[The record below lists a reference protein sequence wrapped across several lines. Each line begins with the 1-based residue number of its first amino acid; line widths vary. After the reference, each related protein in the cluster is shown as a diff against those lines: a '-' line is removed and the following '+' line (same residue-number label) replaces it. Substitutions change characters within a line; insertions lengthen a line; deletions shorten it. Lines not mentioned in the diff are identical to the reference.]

1 MKGKNYYYSCVK
13 PEESDAQAERFRALG
28 ARDGEIFIDTI
39 GEKSSQRNSLRLL
52 KQLALREGDTLT
64 VSSLYC
70 LSDLKKGLAD
80 ELHWMRDN
88 GIQMRIADIPL
99 SVQEHDEKSQQ
110 FLSDLMFE
118 VFDATILK
126 EREQRRQKQTYAHAD
141 IVAEHTDAVGR
152 GSLVF
157 WEPFARHKTRS
168 VQNEWLRNSKSNR
181 CNQNCGKART
191 PDAAHH
197 GANASEH
204 DAKTNGLFEARFFK
218 DGHGRHGK
226 HDHTDHEDNG

>member
-39 GEKSSQRNSLRLL
+39 GEKSSQRNNLRLL

-88 GIQMRIADIPL
+88 GIQLRIADIPL

-126 EREQRRQKQTYAHAD
+126 EREQRRQKQSEGICAAKKKGVHIGRKPMERGAEFETLKQQWQRGEVSLREAGRRLGVTHQTFKKWVEEPEAD
-141 IVAEHTDAVGR
+141 
-152 GSLVF
+152 
-157 WEPFARHKTRS
+157 
-168 VQNEWLRNSKSNR
+168 
-181 CNQNCGKART
+181 
-191 PDAAHH
+191 
-197 GANASEH
+197 
-204 DAKTNGLFEARFFK
+204 
-218 DGHGRHGK
+218 
-226 HDHTDHEDNG
+226 

>member
-13 PEESDAQAERFRALG
+13 PEESDAQTERFRALG

-39 GEKSSQRNSLRLL
+39 GEKSSQRNNLQLL
-52 KQLALREGDTLT
+52 KQLSLREGDTLT

-88 GIQMRIADIPL
+88 GIQLRIADIPL

-126 EREQRRQKQTYAHAD
+126 EREQRRQKQSEGIRAAKMKGVH
-141 IVAEHTDAVGR
+141 IGRKPKER
-152 GSLVF
+152 GS
-157 WEPFARHKTRS
+157 E
-168 VQNEWLRNSKSNR
+168 
-181 CNQNCGKART
+181 
-191 PDAAHH
+191 
-197 GANASEH
+197 
-204 DAKTNGLFEARFFK
+204 FEALKQQWQRGEVSLREAGRRLGVTHQTFK
-218 DGHGRHGK
+218 K
-226 HDHTDHEDNG
+226 WVEEPEED

>member
-1 MKGKNYYYSCVK
+1 MKGKNYYYSCVR
-13 PEESDAQAERFRALG
+13 PEESDAQTERFRALG

-39 GEKSSQRNSLRLL
+39 GEKSSQRNNLRLL

-118 VFDATILK
+118 IFDATLLK
-126 EREQRRQKQTYAHAD
+126 EREEKRQKQSEGIRAAKKKGVH
-141 IVAEHTDAVGR
+141 IGRKPKERGAE
-152 GSLVF
+152 
-157 WEPFARHKTRS
+157 
-168 VQNEWLRNSKSNR
+168 
-181 CNQNCGKART
+181 
-191 PDAAHH
+191 
-197 GANASEH
+197 
-204 DAKTNGLFEARFFK
+204 FEALKQQWQRGEVSLREAGRRLGVTHQTFK
-218 DGHGRHGK
+218 K
-226 HDHTDHEDNG
+226 WVEEE

>member
-13 PEESDAQAERFRALG
+13 PEESDAQTERFRALG

-39 GEKSSQRNSLRLL
+39 GEKSSQRNNLRLL

-80 ELHWMRDN
+80 ELHWMRNN
-88 GIQMRIADIPL
+88 GIQLRIADIPL

-126 EREQRRQKQTYAHAD
+126 EREQRRQKQSEGIRAAKKKGVH
-141 IVAEHTDAVGR
+141 IGRKPMERGAE
-152 GSLVF
+152 
-157 WEPFARHKTRS
+157 
-168 VQNEWLRNSKSNR
+168 
-181 CNQNCGKART
+181 
-191 PDAAHH
+191 
-197 GANASEH
+197 
-204 DAKTNGLFEARFFK
+204 FEAVKAQWQRGEISLREAGRRLGVTHQTFK
-218 DGHGRHGK
+218 K
-226 HDHTDHEDNG
+226 WVEEDHSER

>member
-13 PEESDAQAERFRALG
+13 PEESDAQTERFRALG

-39 GEKSSQRNSLRLL
+39 GEKSSQRNNLRLL
-52 KQLALREGDTLT
+52 KQLALREGDILT

-88 GIQMRIADIPL
+88 GIQLRIADIPL

-118 VFDATILK
+118 IFDATLLK
-126 EREQRRQKQTYAHAD
+126 EREQRRQKQSEGIRAAKMKGVH
-141 IVAEHTDAVGR
+141 IGRKPMERGAE
-152 GSLVF
+152 
-157 WEPFARHKTRS
+157 
-168 VQNEWLRNSKSNR
+168 
-181 CNQNCGKART
+181 
-191 PDAAHH
+191 
-197 GANASEH
+197 
-204 DAKTNGLFEARFFK
+204 FEALKQRWQRGEVSLREAGRRLGVSHQTFK
-218 DGHGRHGK
+218 K
-226 HDHTDHEDNG
+226 WVEEPTEN

>member
-13 PEESDAQAERFRALG
+13 PEESDAQTERFRALG

-39 GEKSSQRNSLRLL
+39 GEKSSQRNNLRLL

-88 GIQMRIADIPL
+88 GIQLRIADIPL

-126 EREQRRQKQTYAHAD
+126 EREQRRQKQSEGIRAAKKKGVH
-141 IVAEHTDAVGR
+141 IGRKPMERGAEFETLKQQWQRGEVSLREAGR
-152 GSLVF
+152 RLGVS
-157 WEPFARHKTRS
+157 HQT
-168 VQNEWLRNSKSNR
+168 
-181 CNQNCGKART
+181 
-191 PDAAHH
+191 
-197 GANASEH
+197 
-204 DAKTNGLFEARFFK
+204 FK
-218 DGHGRHGK
+218 K
-226 HDHTDHEDNG
+226 WVEEDT

>member
-13 PEESDAQAERFRALG
+13 PEESDAQTERFRALG

-39 GEKSSQRNSLRLL
+39 GEKSSQRNNLRLL

-88 GIQMRIADIPL
+88 GIQLRIADIPL

-126 EREQRRQKQTYAHAD
+126 EREQRRQKQSEGIRAAKMKGVHIGRKPKERGAEFETLKQRWQRGEVSLREAGRRLGVTHQTFKKWVEEPKAD
-141 IVAEHTDAVGR
+141 
-152 GSLVF
+152 
-157 WEPFARHKTRS
+157 
-168 VQNEWLRNSKSNR
+168 
-181 CNQNCGKART
+181 
-191 PDAAHH
+191 
-197 GANASEH
+197 
-204 DAKTNGLFEARFFK
+204 
-218 DGHGRHGK
+218 
-226 HDHTDHEDNG
+226 

>member
-13 PEESDAQAERFRALG
+13 SEESDAQTERFRALG

-39 GEKSSQRNSLRLL
+39 GEKSSQRNNLRLL

-88 GIQMRIADIPL
+88 GIRLRIADIPL

-118 VFDATILK
+118 IFDATLLK
-126 EREQRRQKQTYAHAD
+126 EREQRRQKQSEGIRAAKMKGVH
-141 IVAEHTDAVGR
+141 IGRKPKERGAEFETLKQRWQRGEVSLREAGR
-152 GSLVF
+152 RLGVTHQTF
-157 WEPFARHKTRS
+157 KKWVEEP
-168 VQNEWLRNSKSNR
+168 E
-181 CNQNCGKART
+181 
-191 PDAAHH
+191 
-197 GANASEH
+197 
-204 DAKTNGLFEARFFK
+204 
-218 DGHGRHGK
+218 
-226 HDHTDHEDNG
+226 ED

>member
-13 PEESDAQAERFRALG
+13 PEESDAQTERFRALG

-39 GEKSSQRNSLRLL
+39 GEKFSQRNNLQLL

-88 GIQMRIADIPL
+88 GIQLRIADIPL

-126 EREQRRQKQTYAHAD
+126 EREQRRQKQSEGIRAAKMKGVH
-141 IVAEHTDAVGR
+141 IGRKPKERGAE
-152 GSLVF
+152 
-157 WEPFARHKTRS
+157 
-168 VQNEWLRNSKSNR
+168 
-181 CNQNCGKART
+181 
-191 PDAAHH
+191 
-197 GANASEH
+197 
-204 DAKTNGLFEARFFK
+204 FEALKQQWQRGEVSLREAGRRLGVSHQTFK
-218 DGHGRHGK
+218 K
-226 HDHTDHEDNG
+226 WVEEPEED

>member
-13 PEESDAQAERFRALG
+13 PEESDAQTERFRALG

-39 GEKSSQRNSLRLL
+39 GEKSSQRNNLRLL
-52 KQLALREGDTLT
+52 KQLSLREGDTLT

-88 GIQMRIADIPL
+88 GIQLRIADIPL

-126 EREQRRQKQTYAHAD
+126 EREQRRQKRSEGIRAAKMKGVHIGRKPMERGTEFETLKQQWQRGEVSLREAGRRLGVTHQTFKKWVVEDH
-141 IVAEHTDAVGR
+141 
-152 GSLVF
+152 
-157 WEPFARHKTRS
+157 
-168 VQNEWLRNSKSNR
+168 
-181 CNQNCGKART
+181 
-191 PDAAHH
+191 
-197 GANASEH
+197 SE
-204 DAKTNGLFEARFFK
+204 R
-218 DGHGRHGK
+218 
-226 HDHTDHEDNG
+226 

>member
-13 PEESDAQAERFRALG
+13 PEESDAQTERFRALG

-39 GEKSSQRNSLRLL
+39 GEKSSQRNNLRLL
-52 KQLALREGDTLT
+52 KQLSLREGDTLT

-88 GIQMRIADIPL
+88 GIQLRIADIPL

-126 EREQRRQKQTYAHAD
+126 EREQRRQKRSEGIRAAKMKGVHIGRKPMERGAEFEVLKQQWQRGEVSLREAGRRLGVTHQT
-141 IVAEHTDAVGR
+141 
-152 GSLVF
+152 
-157 WEPFARHKTRS
+157 
-168 VQNEWLRNSKSNR
+168 
-181 CNQNCGKART
+181 
-191 PDAAHH
+191 
-197 GANASEH
+197 
-204 DAKTNGLFEARFFK
+204 FK
-218 DGHGRHGK
+218 K
-226 HDHTDHEDNG
+226 WVEEDT

>member
-13 PEESDAQAERFRALG
+13 PEESDAQTERFRALG

-39 GEKSSQRNSLRLL
+39 GEKSSQRNNLRLL

-88 GIQMRIADIPL
+88 GIQLRIADIPL

-126 EREQRRQKQTYAHAD
+126 EREQRRQKQSEGIRAAKKKGVH
-141 IVAEHTDAVGR
+141 IGRKPKQRGAEFETLKQQWQRGEVSLREAGR
-152 GSLVF
+152 RLGVTHQTF
-157 WEPFARHKTRS
+157 KKWVEEP
-168 VQNEWLRNSKSNR
+168 E
-181 CNQNCGKART
+181 
-191 PDAAHH
+191 
-197 GANASEH
+197 
-204 DAKTNGLFEARFFK
+204 
-218 DGHGRHGK
+218 
-226 HDHTDHEDNG
+226 ED

>member
-39 GEKSSQRNSLRLL
+39 GEKSSQRNNLRLL

-88 GIQMRIADIPL
+88 GIQLRIADIPL

-126 EREQRRQKQTYAHAD
+126 EREQRRQKQSEGIRAAKMKGVH
-141 IVAEHTDAVGR
+141 IGRKPMERGAE
-152 GSLVF
+152 
-157 WEPFARHKTRS
+157 
-168 VQNEWLRNSKSNR
+168 
-181 CNQNCGKART
+181 
-191 PDAAHH
+191 
-197 GANASEH
+197 
-204 DAKTNGLFEARFFK
+204 FEALKQQWQRGEVSLREAGRRLGVTHQTFK
-218 DGHGRHGK
+218 K
-226 HDHTDHEDNG
+226 WVEEEK

>member
-13 PEESDAQAERFRALG
+13 PEESDAQVERFRALG

-39 GEKSSQRNSLRLL
+39 GEKSSQRNNLQLL

-88 GIQMRIADIPL
+88 GIQLRIADIPL

-126 EREQRRQKQTYAHAD
+126 EREQRRQKQSEGIRAAKMKGVH
-141 IVAEHTDAVGR
+141 IGRKPKERGAE
-152 GSLVF
+152 
-157 WEPFARHKTRS
+157 
-168 VQNEWLRNSKSNR
+168 
-181 CNQNCGKART
+181 
-191 PDAAHH
+191 
-197 GANASEH
+197 
-204 DAKTNGLFEARFFK
+204 FEALKQQWQRGEVSLREAGRRLGVTHQTFK
-218 DGHGRHGK
+218 K
-226 HDHTDHEDNG
+226 WVEEDHSEP

>member
-39 GEKSSQRNSLRLL
+39 GEKSSQRNNLRLL

-80 ELHWMRDN
+80 ELHWLRDN
-88 GIQMRIADIPL
+88 GIQLRIADIPL

-126 EREQRRQKQTYAHAD
+126 EREQRRQKQSEGIRAAKQKGVH
-141 IVAEHTDAVGR
+141 IGRKPMKRGAE
-152 GSLVF
+152 
-157 WEPFARHKTRS
+157 
-168 VQNEWLRNSKSNR
+168 
-181 CNQNCGKART
+181 
-191 PDAAHH
+191 
-197 GANASEH
+197 
-204 DAKTNGLFEARFFK
+204 FEALKEQWQRGEVSLREAGRRLGVTHQTFK
-218 DGHGRHGK
+218 K
-226 HDHTDHEDNG
+226 WVEEDHSER

>member
-13 PEESDAQAERFRALG
+13 PEESDAQTECFRALG

-39 GEKSSQRNSLRLL
+39 GEKSSQRNNLRLL

-88 GIQMRIADIPL
+88 GIQLRIADIPL

-126 EREQRRQKQTYAHAD
+126 EREQRRQKQSEGIRAAKKKGVH
-141 IVAEHTDAVGR
+141 IGRKPMERGAE
-152 GSLVF
+152 
-157 WEPFARHKTRS
+157 
-168 VQNEWLRNSKSNR
+168 
-181 CNQNCGKART
+181 
-191 PDAAHH
+191 
-197 GANASEH
+197 
-204 DAKTNGLFEARFFK
+204 FEALKQQWQRGELSLREAGRRLGVTHQTFK
-218 DGHGRHGK
+218 K
-226 HDHTDHEDNG
+226 WVEEE

>member
-13 PEESDAQAERFRALG
+13 PEESDAQTERFRALG

-39 GEKSSQRNSLRLL
+39 GEKSSQRNNLRLL
-52 KQLALREGDTLT
+52 KQLALREGDILT

-88 GIQMRIADIPL
+88 GIQLRIADIPL

-126 EREQRRQKQTYAHAD
+126 EREQRRQKQSEGIRAAKMKGVH
-141 IVAEHTDAVGR
+141 IGRKPMERGAE
-152 GSLVF
+152 
-157 WEPFARHKTRS
+157 
-168 VQNEWLRNSKSNR
+168 
-181 CNQNCGKART
+181 
-191 PDAAHH
+191 
-197 GANASEH
+197 
-204 DAKTNGLFEARFFK
+204 FEALKQQWQRGEVSLREAGRRLGVTHQTFK
-218 DGHGRHGK
+218 K
-226 HDHTDHEDNG
+226 WVEEDHSER

>member
-13 PEESDAQAERFRALG
+13 PEESDAQTERFRALG

-39 GEKSSQRNSLRLL
+39 GEKSSQRNNLRLL

-80 ELHWMRDN
+80 ELHWLRDN
-88 GIQMRIADIPL
+88 GIQLRIADIPL

-126 EREQRRQKQTYAHAD
+126 EREQRRQKQSEGIRAAKKKGVH
-141 IVAEHTDAVGR
+141 IGRKPMERGAEFETLKQQWQRGEVSLREAGR
-152 GSLVF
+152 RLGVTHQTF
-157 WEPFARHKTRS
+157 KKWVEEP
-168 VQNEWLRNSKSNR
+168 E
-181 CNQNCGKART
+181 
-191 PDAAHH
+191 
-197 GANASEH
+197 
-204 DAKTNGLFEARFFK
+204 
-218 DGHGRHGK
+218 
-226 HDHTDHEDNG
+226 ED

>member
-13 PEESDAQAERFRALG
+13 PEESDAQTERFRALG

-39 GEKSSQRNSLRLL
+39 GEKSSQRNNLRLL

-88 GIQMRIADIPL
+88 GIQLRIADIPL

-126 EREQRRQKQTYAHAD
+126 EREQRRQKQSEGIRAAQKKGVH
-141 IVAEHTDAVGR
+141 IGRKPKERGAEFEMLKQQWQRGEVSLREAGR
-152 GSLVF
+152 RLGVTHQTF
-157 WEPFARHKTRS
+157 KKWVEEDH
-168 VQNEWLRNSKSNR
+168 
-181 CNQNCGKART
+181 
-191 PDAAHH
+191 
-197 GANASEH
+197 SEH
-204 DAKTNGLFEARFFK
+204 
-218 DGHGRHGK
+218 
-226 HDHTDHEDNG
+226 

>member
-13 PEESDAQAERFRALG
+13 PEESDAQTERFRALG

-39 GEKSSQRNSLRLL
+39 GEKSSQRNNLRLL

-88 GIQMRIADIPL
+88 GIQLRIADIPL

-118 VFDATILK
+118 IFDATILK
-126 EREQRRQKQTYAHAD
+126 EREQRRQKQSEGIRAAKMKGVH
-141 IVAEHTDAVGR
+141 IGRKPMERGAE
-152 GSLVF
+152 
-157 WEPFARHKTRS
+157 
-168 VQNEWLRNSKSNR
+168 
-181 CNQNCGKART
+181 
-191 PDAAHH
+191 
-197 GANASEH
+197 
-204 DAKTNGLFEARFFK
+204 FEALKQQWQRGEVSLREAGRRLGVTHQTFK
-218 DGHGRHGK
+218 K
-226 HDHTDHEDNG
+226 WVEEPEED

>member
-13 PEESDAQAERFRALG
+13 PEESDAQTERFRALG

-39 GEKSSQRNSLRLL
+39 GEKSSQRNNLRLL

-80 ELHWMRDN
+80 ELHWMRDS
-88 GIQMRIADIPL
+88 GIRLRIADIPL

-118 VFDATILK
+118 VFDATLLK
-126 EREQRRQKQTYAHAD
+126 EREQRRQKQSEGIRAAKKKGVH
-141 IVAEHTDAVGR
+141 IGRKPMKRGAE
-152 GSLVF
+152 
-157 WEPFARHKTRS
+157 
-168 VQNEWLRNSKSNR
+168 
-181 CNQNCGKART
+181 
-191 PDAAHH
+191 
-197 GANASEH
+197 
-204 DAKTNGLFEARFFK
+204 FEALKEQWQRGEVSLREAGRRLGVTHQTFK
-218 DGHGRHGK
+218 K
-226 HDHTDHEDNG
+226 WAEEDT

>member
-13 PEESDAQAERFRALG
+13 PEESDAQTERFRALG

-39 GEKSSQRNSLRLL
+39 GEKSSQRNNLRLL

-88 GIQMRIADIPL
+88 GIQLRIADIPL

-126 EREQRRQKQTYAHAD
+126 EREQRRQKQSEGIRAAQKKGVH
-141 IVAEHTDAVGR
+141 IGRKPMERGAE
-152 GSLVF
+152 
-157 WEPFARHKTRS
+157 
-168 VQNEWLRNSKSNR
+168 
-181 CNQNCGKART
+181 
-191 PDAAHH
+191 
-197 GANASEH
+197 
-204 DAKTNGLFEARFFK
+204 FEALKQQWQRGEVSLREAGRRLGVTHQTFK
-218 DGHGRHGK
+218 K
-226 HDHTDHEDNG
+226 WVEEEK

>member
-13 PEESDAQAERFRALG
+13 PEESDAQTERFRALG

-39 GEKSSQRNSLRLL
+39 GEKSSQRNNLRLL

-88 GIQMRIADIPL
+88 GIQLRIADIPL

-126 EREQRRQKQTYAHAD
+126 EREQRRQKQSEGIRAAKMKGVH
-141 IVAEHTDAVGR
+141 IGRKPMERGAEFEMLKQQWQRGEVSLREAGR
-152 GSLVF
+152 RLGVSHQTFKKWV
-157 WEPFARHKTRS
+157 EEDH
-168 VQNEWLRNSKSNR
+168 
-181 CNQNCGKART
+181 
-191 PDAAHH
+191 
-197 GANASEH
+197 SE
-204 DAKTNGLFEARFFK
+204 R
-218 DGHGRHGK
+218 
-226 HDHTDHEDNG
+226 

>member
-13 PEESDAQAERFRALG
+13 PEESDAQTERFRALG

-39 GEKSSQRNSLRLL
+39 GEKFSQRNNLRLL

-88 GIQMRIADIPL
+88 GIQLRIADIPL

-126 EREQRRQKQTYAHAD
+126 EREQRRQKQSEGIRAAKMKGVH
-141 IVAEHTDAVGR
+141 IGRKPMERGAE
-152 GSLVF
+152 
-157 WEPFARHKTRS
+157 
-168 VQNEWLRNSKSNR
+168 
-181 CNQNCGKART
+181 
-191 PDAAHH
+191 
-197 GANASEH
+197 
-204 DAKTNGLFEARFFK
+204 FEALKQQWQRGEVSLREAGRRLGVTHQTFK
-218 DGHGRHGK
+218 K
-226 HDHTDHEDNG
+226 WVKEEK

>member
-13 PEESDAQAERFRALG
+13 PEESDAQTERFRALG

-39 GEKSSQRNSLRLL
+39 GEKSSQRNNLRLL

-88 GIQMRIADIPL
+88 GIQLRIADIPL

-126 EREQRRQKQTYAHAD
+126 EREQRRQKQSEGIRAAKMKGVH
-141 IVAEHTDAVGR
+141 IGR
-152 GSLVF
+152 KPMERGTEFEKLKQQWQRGEISL
-157 WEPFARHKTRS
+157 R
-168 VQNEWLRNSKSNR
+168 
-181 CNQNCGKART
+181 
-191 PDAAHH
+191 
-197 GANASEH
+197 
-204 DAKTNGLFEARFFK
+204 EAGRRLGVTHQTFK
-218 DGHGRHGK
+218 K
-226 HDHTDHEDNG
+226 WVEEEK

>member
-39 GEKSSQRNSLRLL
+39 GEKSSQRNNLRLL
-52 KQLALREGDTLT
+52 KQLALREGDILT

-88 GIQMRIADIPL
+88 GIQLRIADIPL

-118 VFDATILK
+118 IFDATLLK
-126 EREQRRQKQTYAHAD
+126 EREQRRQKQSEGIRAAQEKGVH
-141 IVAEHTDAVGR
+141 IGRKPMERGAE
-152 GSLVF
+152 
-157 WEPFARHKTRS
+157 
-168 VQNEWLRNSKSNR
+168 
-181 CNQNCGKART
+181 
-191 PDAAHH
+191 
-197 GANASEH
+197 
-204 DAKTNGLFEARFFK
+204 FEALKQQWQRGEVSLREAGRRLGVTHQTFK
-218 DGHGRHGK
+218 K
-226 HDHTDHEDNG
+226 WVEEDT

>member
-39 GEKSSQRNSLRLL
+39 GEKSSQRNNLRLL

-88 GIQMRIADIPL
+88 GIQLRIADIPL

-126 EREQRRQKQTYAHAD
+126 GREQRRQKQSEGIRAAQEKGVH
-141 IVAEHTDAVGR
+141 IGRKPMERGAEFETLKQQWQRGEVSLREAGR
-152 GSLVF
+152 RLGVTHQTF
-157 WEPFARHKTRS
+157 KKWVEEP
-168 VQNEWLRNSKSNR
+168 E
-181 CNQNCGKART
+181 
-191 PDAAHH
+191 
-197 GANASEH
+197 
-204 DAKTNGLFEARFFK
+204 
-218 DGHGRHGK
+218 
-226 HDHTDHEDNG
+226 ED

>member
-13 PEESDAQAERFRALG
+13 PEESDAQTERFRALG

-39 GEKSSQRNSLRLL
+39 GEKSSQRNNLRLL

-88 GIQMRIADIPL
+88 GIQLRIADIPL

-118 VFDATILK
+118 IFDATILK
-126 EREQRRQKQTYAHAD
+126 EREQRRQKQSEGIRAAQEKGVH
-141 IVAEHTDAVGR
+141 IGRKPMERGAE
-152 GSLVF
+152 
-157 WEPFARHKTRS
+157 
-168 VQNEWLRNSKSNR
+168 
-181 CNQNCGKART
+181 
-191 PDAAHH
+191 
-197 GANASEH
+197 
-204 DAKTNGLFEARFFK
+204 FEALKQQWQRGEISLREAGRRLGVTHQTFK
-218 DGHGRHGK
+218 K
-226 HDHTDHEDNG
+226 WVEEPEED

>member
-13 PEESDAQAERFRALG
+13 PEESDAQTERFRALG

-39 GEKSSQRNSLRLL
+39 GEKSSQRNNLRLL

-88 GIQMRIADIPL
+88 GIQLRIADIPL

-118 VFDATILK
+118 IFDATLLK
-126 EREQRRQKQTYAHAD
+126 EREQRRQKQSEG
-141 IVAEHTDAVGR
+141 IGAEKMKGVHIGR
-152 GSLVF
+152 KPMERGAEFETLKQQWQRGEVSLREAGRRLGVTHQTF
-157 WEPFARHKTRS
+157 KKWVEEDH
-168 VQNEWLRNSKSNR
+168 
-181 CNQNCGKART
+181 
-191 PDAAHH
+191 
-197 GANASEH
+197 SE
-204 DAKTNGLFEARFFK
+204 R
-218 DGHGRHGK
+218 
-226 HDHTDHEDNG
+226 

>member
-13 PEESDAQAERFRALG
+13 PEESDAQTERFRALG

-39 GEKSSQRNSLRLL
+39 GEKSSQRNNLRLL

-80 ELHWMRDN
+80 ELHWLHDN
-88 GIQMRIADIPL
+88 GIQLRIADIPL

-118 VFDATILK
+118 IFDATLLK
-126 EREQRRQKQTYAHAD
+126 EREQRRQKQSEGIRAAQEKGVH
-141 IVAEHTDAVGR
+141 IGRKPMERGAE
-152 GSLVF
+152 
-157 WEPFARHKTRS
+157 
-168 VQNEWLRNSKSNR
+168 
-181 CNQNCGKART
+181 
-191 PDAAHH
+191 
-197 GANASEH
+197 
-204 DAKTNGLFEARFFK
+204 FEALKQQWQRGEVSLREAGRRLGVTHQTFK
-218 DGHGRHGK
+218 K
-226 HDHTDHEDNG
+226 WVEEDHSER

>member
-13 PEESDAQAERFRALG
+13 PEESDAQTERFRALG

-39 GEKSSQRNSLRLL
+39 GEKSSQRNNLRLL

-88 GIQMRIADIPL
+88 GIQLRIADIPL

-118 VFDATILK
+118 IFDATLLK
-126 EREQRRQKQTYAHAD
+126 EREQRRQKQSEGIRAAQKKGVH
-141 IVAEHTDAVGR
+141 IGRKPMERGAEFEALKQQWQRGEVSLREAGR
-152 GSLVF
+152 RLGVTHQTF
-157 WEPFARHKTRS
+157 KKWVEEDH
-168 VQNEWLRNSKSNR
+168 
-181 CNQNCGKART
+181 
-191 PDAAHH
+191 
-197 GANASEH
+197 SEH
-204 DAKTNGLFEARFFK
+204 
-218 DGHGRHGK
+218 
-226 HDHTDHEDNG
+226 

>member
-39 GEKSSQRNSLRLL
+39 GEKSSQRNNLRLL

-88 GIQMRIADIPL
+88 GIQLRIADIPL

-118 VFDATILK
+118 IFDATLLK
-126 EREQRRQKQTYAHAD
+126 EREQRRQKQSEGICAAKKKGVH
-141 IVAEHTDAVGR
+141 IGRKPKERGAEFETLKQQWQRGEVSLREAGR
-152 GSLVF
+152 RLGVTHQTF
-157 WEPFARHKTRS
+157 KKWVEEP
-168 VQNEWLRNSKSNR
+168 E
-181 CNQNCGKART
+181 
-191 PDAAHH
+191 
-197 GANASEH
+197 
-204 DAKTNGLFEARFFK
+204 
-218 DGHGRHGK
+218 
-226 HDHTDHEDNG
+226 ED

>member
-13 PEESDAQAERFRALG
+13 PEESDAQTERFRALG

-39 GEKSSQRNSLRLL
+39 GEKSSRRNNLRLL

-80 ELHWMRDN
+80 ELHWLRDN
-88 GIQMRIADIPL
+88 GIQLRIADIPL

-126 EREQRRQKQTYAHAD
+126 EREQRRQKQSEGIRAAKKKGVH
-141 IVAEHTDAVGR
+141 IGRKPMERGAEFEVLKQQWQRGKVSLREAGR
-152 GSLVF
+152 RLGVTHQTF
-157 WEPFARHKTRS
+157 KKWVEEDH
-168 VQNEWLRNSKSNR
+168 
-181 CNQNCGKART
+181 
-191 PDAAHH
+191 
-197 GANASEH
+197 SE
-204 DAKTNGLFEARFFK
+204 R
-218 DGHGRHGK
+218 
-226 HDHTDHEDNG
+226 

>member
-13 PEESDAQAERFRALG
+13 PEESDAQTERFRALG

-39 GEKSSQRNSLRLL
+39 GEKSSQRNNLRLL

-88 GIQMRIADIPL
+88 GIQLRIADIPL

-126 EREQRRQKQTYAHAD
+126 EREQRRQKQSEGIRAAKMKGVH
-141 IVAEHTDAVGR
+141 IGRKPMERGAE
-152 GSLVF
+152 
-157 WEPFARHKTRS
+157 
-168 VQNEWLRNSKSNR
+168 
-181 CNQNCGKART
+181 
-191 PDAAHH
+191 
-197 GANASEH
+197 
-204 DAKTNGLFEARFFK
+204 FEALKQQWQRGEVSLREAGRRLGVTHQTFK
-218 DGHGRHGK
+218 K
-226 HDHTDHEDNG
+226 WVEEE

>member
-39 GEKSSQRNSLRLL
+39 GEKSSQRNNLRLL

-88 GIQMRIADIPL
+88 GIQLRIADIPL

-126 EREQRRQKQTYAHAD
+126 EREQRGQKQSEGIRAAKMKGVH
-141 IVAEHTDAVGR
+141 IGRKPMERGAE
-152 GSLVF
+152 
-157 WEPFARHKTRS
+157 
-168 VQNEWLRNSKSNR
+168 
-181 CNQNCGKART
+181 
-191 PDAAHH
+191 
-197 GANASEH
+197 
-204 DAKTNGLFEARFFK
+204 FEALKQQWQRGEISLREAGRRLGVTHQTFK
-218 DGHGRHGK
+218 K
-226 HDHTDHEDNG
+226 WVEEDHSER

>member
-13 PEESDAQAERFRALG
+13 PEESDAQTERFRALG

-39 GEKSSQRNSLRLL
+39 GEKPSQRNNLRLL
-52 KQLALREGDTLT
+52 KQLSLREGDTLT

-88 GIQMRIADIPL
+88 GIQLRIADIPL

-126 EREQRRQKQTYAHAD
+126 EREQRRQKQSEGIRAAKMKGVH
-141 IVAEHTDAVGR
+141 IGRKPMERGAEFEMLKQQWQRGEVSLREAGR
-152 GSLVF
+152 RLGVTHQTF
-157 WEPFARHKTRS
+157 KKWVEEDH
-168 VQNEWLRNSKSNR
+168 
-181 CNQNCGKART
+181 
-191 PDAAHH
+191 
-197 GANASEH
+197 SE
-204 DAKTNGLFEARFFK
+204 R
-218 DGHGRHGK
+218 
-226 HDHTDHEDNG
+226 